1 MNINKDLKLRR
12 VDNKNFIVAVGE
24 TSKVFHGMIK
34 LNDTGA
40 LVFTLLRKN
49 NTPEQI
55 AKKLAKSYAISIE
68 QAAADIECTIDIF
81 KRAGLFI

>member
-40 LVFTLLRKN
+40 FVFTLLKKN
-49 NTPEQI
+49 NTSEQI
-55 AKKLAKSYAISIE
+55 AKKLAKSYGISVE
-68 QAAADIECTIDIF
+68 QALADVGCTIDIF